1 MKFIEKTK
9 IWFTISLILIIVGMG
24 TVAFRGLNYGI
35 DFTGGT
41 IIDIALNDKFE
52 KNKAD
57 EILEKYA
64 KNKYA
69 TKVVDNGKELEII
82 VQDGVLTDETTD
94 NLIEDMKKEF
104 SLDDSAILN
113 KENLGGTIG
122 RELKVKAFIAAIVAN
137 VAMLIYIGFRF
148 EFNFAAAAIIA
159 VVHDVLITVGV
170 YAVLGIPV
178 NTPFIAAILTII
190 GYSINDTIVI
200 FDRIRENS
208 KKMRKVEISEIAN
221 ISINQTLS
229 RSINTALTTLFTI
242 TAVYV
247 FVPSIREFSLPLII
261 GIAMGAYSSIFIAS
275 PIWVILKNRKK
286 AAKI

>member
-9 IWFTISLILIIVGMG
+9 IWFTISLILIIIGMG
-24 TVAFRGLNYGI
+24 TVVFRGLNYGI

-52 KNKAD
+52 KSKAD
-57 EILEKYA
+57 EILDKYA

-104 SLDDSAILN
+104 SLDDSAILG

-137 VAMLIYIGFRF
+137 IAMLIYIGFRF

-159 VVHDVLITVGV
+159 VLHDVLITVGV

-178 NTPFIAAILTII
+178 NTPFIAAVLTII

>member
-24 TVAFRGLNYGI
+24 TVVFRGLNYGI

-82 VQDGVLTDETTD
+82 VQEGVLTDETTD